1 MQVSFTFRQMEPSDA
16 LKEFAAEKVEKIQKY
31 IHTPCDAHV
40 VLSVEKY
47 MHKADILIKAHGMM
61 MRGEEK
67 SEDMYGSIDR
77 AVDRIERQV
86 KRYRNKLTSH
96 KPREGAAAKVTL
108 NYLEALRTAEA
119 EAASSAASSPAA
131 TAAANANALPPEI
144 VETKEIEA
152 HPMSVEE
159 AVMQMDLLHNDFL
172 VFLNVGSGA
181 MNVLYRR
188 KEGSYGLIEAPKV
201 QSAALVG

>member
-1 MQVSFTFRQMEPSDA
+1 MQVSVTFRHMEPTEA

-47 MHKADILIKAHGMM
+47 MHKADILIKAHGVM

-77 AVDRIERQV
+77 AVERIERQV

-96 KPREGAAAKVTL
+96 KPREGAMAKVTL
-108 NYLEALRTAEA
+108 NYLEALREA
-119 EAASSAASSPAA
+119 EADVPVNGA
-131 TAAANANALPPEI
+131 TSNETKSNGLPPEI

-152 HPMSVEE
+152 HHMTVEE

-172 VFLNVGSGA
+172 VFLNAGSGE

-188 KEGSYGLIEAPKV
+188 KEGSYGLIEAPKHA
-201 QSAALVG
+201 AALAG

>member
-1 MQVSFTFRQMEPSDA
+1 MQVSFTFRQMEPTEA
-16 LKEFAAEKVEKIQKY
+16 LKAFATEKIGKIQKY

-47 MHKADILIKAHGMM
+47 MHKADILIKAHGVM

-67 SEDMYGSIDR
+67 SEDMYSSIDR
-77 AVDRIERQV
+77 AVERIERQV
-86 KRYRNKLTSH
+86 KRYKNKLTSH

-108 NYLEALRTAEA
+108 NYLEALRDDVKVAEA
-119 EAASSAASSPAA
+119 EAEAKGG
-131 TAAANANALPPEI
+131 LPPQV

-152 HPMSVEE
+152 LPMTVEE

-172 VFLNVGSGA
+172 VFVNAGSGA

-188 KEGSYGLIEAPKV
+188 KEGHYGLIEAPK
-201 QSAALVG
+201 QAAMAG

>member
-1 MQVSFTFRQMEPSDA
+1 MQVSFTFRHMEPTEA
-16 LKEFAAEKVEKIQKY
+16 LKAFATEKIEKIQKY

-47 MHKADILIKAHGMM
+47 MHKADILIKAHGVM

-77 AVDRIERQV
+77 AVERIERQV
-86 KRYRNKLTSH
+86 KRYKKKLTSH

-108 NYLEALRTAEA
+108 NYLEALRDEEEAKAE
-119 EAASSAASSPAA
+119 EK
-131 TAAANANALPPEI
+131 TGLPPQV

-152 HPMSVEE
+152 LPMTVEE

-172 VFLNVGSGA
+172 VFVNVGSGA

-188 KEGSYGLIEAPKV
+188 KEGRYGLIEAPK
-201 QSAALVG
+201 QAAAAG

>member
-1 MQVSFTFRQMEPSDA
+1 MQVSVTFRHMEPTEA

-47 MHKADILIKAHGMM
+47 MHKADILIKAHGVM

-77 AVDRIERQV
+77 AVERIERQV

-96 KPREGAAAKVTL
+96 KPREGAMAKVTL
-108 NYLEALRTAEA
+108 NYLEALREA
-119 EAASSAASSPAA
+119 EPEEA
-131 TAAANANALPPEI
+131 TNGNANAKDSGLPPEI
-144 VETKEIEA
+144 VETREIDA
-152 HPMSVEE
+152 HYMTVEE

-172 VFLNVGSGA
+172 VFLNAGSGE

-188 KEGSYGLIEAPKV
+188 KGGAYGLIEAPRK
-201 QSAALVG
+201 AALAAAAS

>member
-1 MQVSFTFRQMEPSDA
+1 MQVSVTFRHMEPTEA
-16 LKEFAAEKVEKIQKY
+16 LKEFAAEKVEKIQRY
-31 IHTPCDAHV
+31 IHTPCDAYV
-40 VLSVEKY
+40 TLSVEKY

-77 AVDRIERQV
+77 AVERIERQV

-108 NYLEALRTAEA
+108 NYLEALRQDEPEA
-119 EAASSAASSPAA
+119 PAA
-131 TAAANANALPPEI
+131 PPEKANGLPPQV

-152 HPMSVEE
+152 LPMTVEE

-188 KEGSYGLIEAPKV
+188 REGSYGLIEAPK
-201 QSAALVG
+201 QAAMAG